1 MANLLPAILFGGPPH
16 AGKSVLIYSL
26 SQALRKRNIDH
37 YAIRANPDGEGDWS
51 QEIAKDAFDVIRH
64 KGDWTPEFVKSICRD
79 LEGRQLPFLVDVG
92 GRPEEWQRCIFNQC
106 THSVL
111 LLHSHN
117 EHTIQ
122 FWQQLVETSNLVPL
136 AVLYSKFEGNST
148 ITSTE
153 PIIEGTLTG
162 LERQTLAQG
171 SLFDTLV
178 EHVATLF
185 TTHFTEE
192 MKQAHLG
199 AAQAKAV
206 DLNAFIQIWD
216 PQSKHWKPEMLIP
229 LLSTL
234 PHSAPLAVYGRGTNW
249 LYGTLAAYCSDEAF
263 YQFDSRLGW
272 VVPPAIQIGMPAHPE
287 VSVQLRP
294 HEDITVLSVH
304 IANDHFDYAQAEQ
317 LLFPPLPPEQ
327 GLILNG
333 KMPLWLTTALVRLY
347 LRMDIPWIAC
357 HQPQLKGAVVVASHI
372 ANRSPGDLI
381 PLPIG

>member
-1 MANLLPAILFGGPPH
+1 
-16 AGKSVLIYSL
+16 
-26 SQALRKRNIDH
+26 
-37 YAIRANPDGEGDWS
+37 
-51 QEIAKDAFDVIRH
+51 
-64 KGDWTPEFVKSICRD
+64 
-79 LEGRQLPFLVDVG
+79 
-92 GRPEEWQRCIFNQC
+92 
-106 THSVL
+106 VL